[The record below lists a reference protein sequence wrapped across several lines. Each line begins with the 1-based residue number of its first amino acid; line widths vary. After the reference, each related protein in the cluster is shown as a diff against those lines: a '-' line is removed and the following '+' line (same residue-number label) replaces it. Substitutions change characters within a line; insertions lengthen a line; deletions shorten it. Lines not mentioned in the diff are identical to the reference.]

1 MKLREC
7 ACTVDMWPEV
17 RVSLQSQGNA
27 KMGAKMGT
35 EWVYLAALSTEGN
48 PRQGAALSLPQVVSW
63 NVEVL

>member
-7 ACTVDMWPEV
+7 ACAVDMWPEV
-17 RVSLQSQGNA
+17 RVSLQSQGN
-27 KMGAKMGT
+27 AKMGT